1 MNIYV
6 GNLPYSATDADLRQ
20 LFEKHGEV
28 SSAKVIIDRE
38 TNQSKGFGFVEMSD
52 NAKAQAAITALNGQQ
67 LKGRAMRINEAQ
79 PKEAR
84 PPRGGG
90 GGGGRY

>member
-28 SSAKVIIDRE
+28 ASAKVIIDRE
-38 TNQSKGFGFVEMSD
+38 TNQSKGFGFVEMND

-84 PPRGGG
+84 PPRP
-90 GGGGRY
+90 RY